1 MTLYERSISPA
12 GRVTYRPYVP
22 PNNSMMEIPQEQ
34 VVTLLTTLTISMLM
48 SVSDQMPSHARAA
61 REIKGVEQAVLKMAK
76 LNAAPLDEH
85 LVNIGVACWN
95 SAIQTMQEQ
104 LSGGVNA

>member
-1 MTLYERSISPA
+1 MTLYERTTSPA

-34 VVTLLTTLTISMLM
+34 VVTLLTTLTVSMLM
-48 SVSDQMPSHARAA
+48 SVSGQMPDHAKAA
-61 REIKGVEQAVLKMAK
+61 REIKKVEQAVLGLAK
-76 LNAAPLDEH
+76 LNAGPLDED

-95 SAIQTMQEQ
+95 SAIRTMQEQ
-104 LSGGVNA
+104 LGGGVA